1 MGRPGDWHILDMER
15 DPVPGDPFR
24 VKSLSLQLHEFADD
38 VESALRLV
46 RGMQSEEA
54 VLAWAGLSADAFRD
68 EFGST
73 PKNLDKLHR
82 SYRLAAD
89 ALEAYWPDLE
99 HAQYQADRALADGRT
114 AHAQLLSA
122 QGGLHGAQDQVHT
135 ASAAADAYDPAKHP
149 GAATVPQ
156 PDPDQ
161 VRQATRDLAAAKA
174 SQAHAQQAV
183 SSAQSALDA
192 AKRLAEQARGMR
204 EDAARRTVTQL
215 HEASD
220 AGIKNR
226 HWWEKAVHW
235 VADHWDEIVTV
246 CKWIVAI
253 LGIVVMILGGPLTWL
268 VVAAALVVLADTVM
282 KYIQGKASLWDV
294 LFAALDCIPMTKG
307 LTSLGKL
314 SELYKA
320 GGLLKIGAH
329 AVESARGGLKGIAA
343 SLRAIRSGAPDLMSA
358 MGTRRFWKELRSTE
372 SEVPVPPDRIPDAET
387 LSGDAVYFSDH
398 STAIG
403 YDRRTLNNFDN
414 ADPIP
419 GYHDVVVHGGDE
431 GVALPGRINNAGEE
445 FPVEMNPGHIADA
458 VRQNPAYT
466 GGPVRLVS
474 CHSGTIAAGREELPI
489 AQQVANDLGVPVKA
503 PTNAVGVSRFP
514 KGPETP
520 DIKGGGYWRTFL
532 PMAG

>member
-1 MGRPGDWHILDMER
+1 MDR
-15 DPVPGDPFR
+15 DPTPGDPTR
-24 VKSLSLQLHEFADD
+24 VKTLSRQLHEFADD
-38 VESALRLV
+38 VEGALRLV
-46 RGMQSEEA
+46 NGMQSEEA
-54 VLAWAGLSADAFRD
+54 ILSWAGLSADAFRD

-73 PKNLDKLHR
+73 PKNLTKLHT
-82 SYRLAAD
+82 SYRIAAD

-99 HAQYQADRALADGRT
+99 HAQYQADKALADGRT
-114 AHAQLLSA
+114 AHSQLSSA
-122 QGGLHGAQDQVHT
+122 QQQLHGADDWVHT
-135 ASAAADAYDPAKHP
+135 ATAKADSYDPAKNP
-149 GAATVPQ
+149 GKDVPP
-156 PDPDQ
+156 PDSDQ
-161 VRQATRDLAAAKA
+161 VRQATRDAAAAKA
-174 SQAHAQQAV
+174 QKQHAQQAV
-183 SSAQSALDA
+183 GSAQSALDA

-204 EDAARRTVTQL
+204 EDAARRTVAKL

-220 AGIKNR
+220 AGIHNR
-226 HWWEKAVHW
+226 HWWQKAVHW

-253 LGIVVMILGGPLTWL
+253 LGIVVMIIGGPLAWL
-268 VVAAALVVLADTVM
+268 VVAAAMVVLADTVM

-307 LTSLGKL
+307 ITSLGKL
-314 SELYKA
+314 AELYKA

-329 AVESARGGLKGIAA
+329 AFESARSGLKGIAESMRA
-343 SLRAIRSGAPDLMSA
+343 LRSAAPDLMGE
-358 MGTRRFWKELRSTE
+358 MGTRRFWKELRSAG
-372 SEVPVPPDRIPDAET
+372 SETPAPPDRIPDSET

-431 GVALPGRINNAGEE
+431 GVALPGRINHAGEE
-445 FPVEMNPGHIADA
+445 FPVDMHPSHIADA
-458 VRQNPAYT
+458 VRQNPAYN

-474 CHSGTIAAGREELPI
+474 CHSGTIAEGRNELPI

-503 PTNAVGVSRFP
+503 PTSAVGVSRMP
-514 KGPETP
+514 TGPETP
-520 DIKGGGYWRTFL
+520 QIRGDGYWRTFL
-532 PMAG
+532 PMTG